1 MSAIGSA
8 SALQP
13 LRRLFEP
20 SKPLAS
26 AVLVGMAYYLGAQA
40 AFYLGTLSDKIFAPF
55 WPPNIILFCALLLV
69 PERRWWHFIAAAFP
83 AHVAAELQVG
93 MPAIPLLVAFVTNCT
108 VALLNAFAVRRLLG
122 GPPWFGS
129 LRKAGLYILITAGAS
144 PAVSALGGAFV
155 PILGGGAAENYWL
168 FWTYWYSGNALT
180 SLTIGAAFF
189 TWTSEGPHSSAL
201 TSRQRLAEA
210 AVLTVLLVVACVVAF
225 EVNAKSLGS
234 SFLPAVFYAP
244 LPFVLWATVRFG
256 AKGASSAIMVVTL
269 VLIWRTS
276 QGSSLFVGSS
286 DPEMNVLALQLF
298 LIGLSAPVLLLG
310 ATIDELR
317 NAEQVTRQLAGSI
330 LTAQDR
336 ERRRIARDLHDTT
349 GQNLIVASLLI
360 ERVRKAVP
368 DAERATVKQL
378 DDTIQQSISEVRTL
392 SYLLHPPLLDE
403 AGLDAALHHYAEGFS
418 RRSGLRVELDVASDL
433 DRLPDNVELALFRVV
448 QEALSNV
455 TRHSGSPTA
464 HIQLNRYW
472 AGGQRY
478 VRLAVRDNGNGT
490 AVAGSK
496 PTWSLRSQ
504 GGVGLAS
511 MRERLHQIGGRLE
524 LESASGSTVV
534 TALVPLGDEVRPSA

>member
-8 SALQP
+8 AGLHPLRQFLQP
-13 LRRLFEP
+13 TGAF
-20 SKPLAS
+20 AS
-26 AVLVGMAYYLGAQA
+26 AILVGLAYYLGAQA
-40 AFYLGTLSDKIFAPF
+40 AFYIGTLSDKIFAPF
-55 WPPNIILFCALLLV
+55 WPPNINLFCALLLV

-93 MPAIPLLVAFVTNCT
+93 MPAHQLLVAFVTNCM

-122 GPPWFGS
+122 DPPWFGS
-129 LRKAGLYILITAGAS
+129 LRKTGLYVLVTAGVS

-155 PILGGGAAENYWL
+155 PILGGGAADRYWE

-180 SLTIGAAFF
+180 SLTIGAAFL
-189 TWTSEGPHSSAL
+189 TWTSEGPRSSAL
-201 TSRQRLAEA
+201 TSRRRMAEA
-210 AVLTVLLVVACVVAF
+210 AVLMVLLVVACVVAF

-256 AKGASSAIMVVTL
+256 AKGASSAIMIVTI
-269 VLIWRTS
+269 VLIWRMF
-276 QGSSLFVGSS
+276 QGSNLFVGSS

-317 NAEQVTRQLAGSI
+317 HAEQVTRQLAGSI
-330 LTAQDR
+330 LSVQDR

-349 GQNLIVASLLI
+349 GQNLIVATLLV
-360 ERVRKAVP
+360 ERLRKAVP
-368 DAERATVKQL
+368 DMERPTVQQL
-378 DDTIQQSISEVRTL
+378 GDTIQQSMSEVRTL

-403 AGLDAALHHYAEGFS
+403 AGLEAALHHYAEGFS
-418 RRSGLRVELDVASDL
+418 QRSGLQVDLDVASDL
-433 DRLPDNVELALFRVV
+433 ERLPDNVELALFRVV

-472 AGGQRY
+472 VDGRRY
-478 VRLAVRDNGNGT
+478 VRLAIRDNGNGR
-490 AVAGSK
+490 AVAGSR
-496 PTWSLRSQ
+496 PAGSRRSH

-511 MRERLHQIGGRLE
+511 MRERLHQIGGQLE
-524 LESASGSTVV
+524 LESTGGWTVV
-534 TALVPLGDEVRPSA
+534 TALVPLGDQASSSA

>member
-8 SALQP
+8 AMLHPLRQFLQP
-13 LRRLFEP
+13 SGVFT
-20 SKPLAS
+20 S
-26 AVLVGMAYYLGAQA
+26 AILVGLAYYLGAQA

-69 PERRWWHFIAAAFP
+69 PERRWWHFVAAAFP

-93 MPAIPLLVAFVTNCT
+93 MPWPQLMVAFVTNCT

-122 GPPWFGS
+122 DPPWFAS
-129 LRKAGLYILITAGAS
+129 LRKTGLYILITAGVS
-144 PAVSALGGAFV
+144 PAVAALGGAFV
-155 PILGGGAAENYWL
+155 PILGGGATENYWAY
-168 FWTYWYSGNALT
+168 WTYWYSGNALN
-180 SLTIGAAFF
+180 SLTLGAAFL
-189 TWTSEGPHSSAL
+189 TWTSEGPHASAL
-201 TSRQRLAEA
+201 TTRRRIVEA
-210 AVLTVLLVVACVVAF
+210 AVLTILLVVVCMVAF
-225 EVNAKSLGS
+225 EVNAKSFASG
-234 SFLPAVFYAP
+234 FLPAVFYAP
-244 LPFVLWATVRFG
+244 LPFVLWSTVRFG
-256 AKGASSAIMVVTL
+256 AKGASTAIMVVTL
-269 VLIWRTS
+269 VLIWRTF

-317 NAEQVTRQLAGSI
+317 HAEQLTRQLAGSI
-330 LTAQDR
+330 LSAQDQ

-349 GQNLIVASLLI
+349 GQNLIVASLLV
-360 ERVRKAVP
+360 ERLRKAVP
-368 DAERATVKQL
+368 DAERATVQQL
-378 DDTIQQSISEVRTL
+378 GDTVQQSISEVRTL

-403 AGLDAALHHYAEGFS
+403 AGLDAALQHYVEGFS
-418 RRSGLRVELDVASDL
+418 QRSGLRVDLDVASDL
-433 DRLPDNVELALFRVV
+433 DRLPDSVELALFRVV

-472 AGGQRY
+472 ADGRRY

-496 PTWSLRSQ
+496 PNRSPRSQ
-504 GGVGLAS
+504 SGLGLAS

-534 TALVPLGDEVRPSA
+534 TALVPLGDEPRPSA

>member
-8 SALQP
+8 AVLRP
-13 LRRLFEP
+13 LRRFLQP
-20 SKPLAS
+20 GGALAGAI
-26 AVLVGMAYYLGAQA
+26 AVAIAYYVGAQA
-40 AFYLGTLSDKIFAPF
+40 AFYLGTLTDKMFAPF

-93 MPAIPLLVAFVTNCT
+93 MPAHQLLVAFVTNCM

-122 GPPWFGS
+122 DAPWFS
-129 LRKAGLYILITAGAS
+129 NLRKTGLYILITAGVS

-155 PILGGGAAENYWL
+155 PILGGGAPENYWL

-180 SLTIGAAFF
+180 SLTIGAAFL
-189 TWTSEGPHSSAL
+189 TWTSEGPLSSAL
-201 TSRQRLAEA
+201 TSRHRIAEA
-210 AVLTVLLVVACVVAF
+210 AVLTFLLVVVCVVAF

-244 LPFVLWATVRFG
+244 LPIVLWATVRFG
-256 AKGASSAIMVVTL
+256 AKGASSAIMVVTVVL
-269 VLIWRTS
+269 VWRTL
-276 QGSSLFVGSS
+276 QGAGLFVGSS
-286 DPEMNVLALQLF
+286 DPELNVLALQLF

-317 NAEQVTRQLAGSI
+317 HAEQVTRQLAGSI
-330 LTAQDR
+330 LSAQDR

-349 GQNLIVASLLI
+349 GQNLIVASLLA
-360 ERVRKAVP
+360 ERLRKAVP
-368 DAERATVKQL
+368 AAERETVQQL
-378 DDTIQQSISEVRTL
+378 GDTLQQSISEVRTL

-403 AGLDAALHHYAEGFS
+403 AGLDAALQHYVEGFS
-418 RRSGLRVELDVASDL
+418 QRSGLHVDLDVASDL
-433 DRLPDNVELALFRVV
+433 DRLPENVELALFRVV

-472 AGGQRY
+472 ADGRGY
-478 VRLAVRDNGNGT
+478 VRLAVRDSGNGT

-496 PTWSLRSQ
+496 PNRSRRSQ
-504 GGVGLAS
+504 NGVGLAS

-534 TALVPLGDEVRPSA
+534 TAFVPLGDEPRPNA